1 MTPVL
6 LTIIAILLGLY
17 GAKSRQLA
25 VLRRDLQHRLATKK
39 SFLSL
44 VSHELRTPLTSAHL
58 SIQMLERDSRGILK
72 GRQQKLLERAGI
84 SMRALVELV
93 ESLFEYSR
101 IESSPRLN
109 ARLESFSVAT
119 VVREVVE
126 QLAVQATDKG
136 LALSFPVDSD
146 PGTIECDKRL
156 LRIIASNLVANAI
169 KFTPAGGEVRVRA
182 ERDDPHLLIVVEDT
196 GPGIPSADRARI
208 FEPFEQLDSALSM
221 SRPGLGLGLTLVR
234 DIVAA
239 LGGTIRVESAVGR
252 GTTFTVSLP
261 VRPAARGHGPL
272 AVAGEEQ
279 ETGDAD
285 QHANEVITLPT
296 DMLCQPTRWRARDVA
311 RERHEA

>member
-6 LTIIAILLGLY
+6 LTIIAVLSVVLA
-17 GAKSRQLA
+17 AKSWQLA
-25 VLRRDLQHRLATKK
+25 TLRRDMQQRLASRK

-58 SIQMLERDSRGILK
+58 SIQMLERDARGTLK
-72 GRQQKLLERAGI
+72 DRQQRLLERAGL
-84 SMRALVELV
+84 SMRALVDLV

-101 IESSPRLN
+101 IESSRISP
-109 ARLESFSVAT
+109 RLESFPVAA
-119 VVREVVE
+119 VIREVVE
-126 QLAVQATDKG
+126 QLAAQAADKG
-136 LALSFPVDSD
+136 LALEFSQDTD

-156 LRIIASNLVANAI
+156 LRIVASNLIANAI
-169 KFTPAGGEVRVRA
+169 KFTPSGGHVRA
-182 ERDDPHLLIVVEDT
+182 GAKRAGPRLLIVVEDT

-208 FEPFEQLDSALSM
+208 FEPFEQLDTALSM

-239 LGGTIRVESAVGR
+239 LHGSVRVESAVGR

-261 VRPAARGHGPL
+261 VDPAARGHGPL

-285 QHANEVITLPT
+285 QHANEVIAFPT
-296 DMLCQPTRWRARDVA
+296 DMLCQPTRWRARDVT